1 LSIIEVA
8 EIVGILSFSL
18 SGFFIAAS
26 SKLDILGV
34 LIASFL
40 TALGGGVI
48 RDVLAQRELYAF
60 TNNLASILVISVVF
74 IAIVLKLQRFKE
86 LEKSTSFMVV
96 DSLGLVSFAI
106 SGALVGVEAEF
117 NFFGVILLSLITAVG
132 GGVII
137 AVVAFTAA
145 GADVAETHK
154 VVSSQYI
161 SEAVCLTESLRGEDG
176 HTTGTKVASEYRQVQ
191 LVCADLF
198 RLTAPFLLAVNAC
211 HNGQPW
217 LKGEQQTSWLTG
229 HLLISCCLVLCN
241 CLKSN
246 ILS

>member
-1 LSIIEVA
+1 MKME
-8 EIVGILSFSL
+8 
-18 SGFFIAAS
+18 FFPSTLPVQAPC
-26 SKLDILGV
+26 V
-34 LIASFL
+34 LN
-40 TALGGGVI
+40 T
-48 RDVLAQRELYAF
+48 
-60 TNNLASILVISVVF
+60 
-74 IAIVLKLQRFKE
+74 
-86 LEKSTSFMVV
+86 
-96 DSLGLVSFAI
+96 
-106 SGALVGVEAEF
+106 
-117 NFFGVILLSLITAVG
+117 VILCCCCHHCCCCWCHHCCCCWCHHCCCCCWCHHCCCCGVMTITAVV

-229 HLLISCCLVLCN
+229 HLLIL
-241 CLKSN
+241 
-246 ILS
+246 

>member
-1 LSIIEVA
+1 VGVAIIAV
-8 EIVGILSFSL
+8 V
-18 SGFFIAAS
+18 
-26 SKLDILGV
+26 
-34 LIASFL
+34 
-40 TALGGGVI
+40 GGVI
-48 RDVLAQRELYAF
+48 TA
-60 TNNLASILVISVVF
+60 VV
-74 IAIVLKLQRFKE
+74 
-86 LEKSTSFMVV
+86 
-96 DSLGLVSFAI
+96 G
-106 SGALVGVEAEF
+106 GV
-117 NFFGVILLSLITAVG
+117 ITAVVG
-132 GGVII
+132 GVITAVVGGVII

-229 HLLISCCLVLCN
+229 HLLILWCLFLCN

-246 ILS
+246 MLS

>member
-1 LSIIEVA
+1 M
-8 EIVGILSFSL
+8 LSFSVAVAITAVFV
-18 SGFFIAAS
+18 GATTAVVVGAIIAVV
-26 SKLDILGV
+26 LVGV
-34 LIASFL
+34 I
-40 TALGGGVI
+40 TAVVGGVI
-48 RDVLAQRELYAF
+48 TA
-60 TNNLASILVISVVF
+60 VV
-74 IAIVLKLQRFKE
+74 
-86 LEKSTSFMVV
+86 
-96 DSLGLVSFAI
+96 G
-106 SGALVGVEAEF
+106 GV
-117 NFFGVILLSLITAVG
+117 ITAVV

-198 RLTAPFLLAVNAC
+198 HLTAPFLLAVNAC

-217 LKGEQQTSWLTG
+217 LKGEQQMSWLTG
-229 HLLISCCLVLCN
+229 HLLIL
-241 CLKSN
+241 
-246 ILS
+246 

>member
-1 LSIIEVA
+1 MTAVVVGAMTAVVVGTITAVVVGAIPAVVVGVISAVVVGAITAVVVA
-8 EIVGILSFSL
+8 ITAVVVGVITAVV
-18 SGFFIAAS
+18 GAITAVVV
-26 SKLDILGV
+26 GV
-34 LIASFL
+34 I
-40 TALGGGVI
+40 TAVVVAITAVVGGVI
-48 RDVLAQRELYAF
+48 TA
-60 TNNLASILVISVVF
+60 VV
-74 IAIVLKLQRFKE
+74 
-86 LEKSTSFMVV
+86 
-96 DSLGLVSFAI
+96 G
-106 SGALVGVEAEF
+106 
-117 NFFGVILLSLITAVG
+117 GVITVVV

-161 SEAVCLTESLRGEDG
+161 NKAVCHTESLRGEDG

-211 HNGQPW
+211 HNGQLC

-229 HLLISCCLVLCN
+229 HLLIL
-241 CLKSN
+241 
-246 ILS
+246 